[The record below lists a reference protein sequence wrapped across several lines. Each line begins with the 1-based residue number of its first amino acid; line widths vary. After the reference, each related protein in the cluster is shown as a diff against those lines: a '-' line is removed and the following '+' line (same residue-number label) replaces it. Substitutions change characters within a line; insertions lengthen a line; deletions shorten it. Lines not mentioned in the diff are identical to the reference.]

1 MVVNGAGRWRV
12 RRPGSAW
19 VRGLRAL
26 RTSKKRHSVPAR
38 TVGLEPVAPPPL
50 TQNVAGHAGRS
61 LTWPYLQLRI
71 RILMELS
78 QRSRD
83 IIDFER
89 TWRALPGTKAQ
100 AIRDRFGMSDSRY
113 YQLLNDV
120 LDEPGVAAYDPLVVK
135 RLRRHRE
142 RRRRARFD
150 RQYGGSESR

>member
-1 MVVNGAGRWRV
+1 
-12 RRPGSAW
+12 
-19 VRGLRAL
+19 
-26 RTSKKRHSVPAR
+26 
-38 TVGLEPVAPPPL
+38 
-50 TQNVAGHAGRS
+50 
-61 LTWPYLQLRI
+61 
-71 RILMELS
+71 MELS

-100 AIRDRFGMSDSRY
+100 AIRERFGMSDSRY

-135 RLRRHRE
+135 RLRRHRD

-150 RQYGGSESR
+150 RQYGGSESRRAVWDRWSHVKSSRRRAPSQTAPSRRSVAA

>member
-1 MVVNGAGRWRV
+1 
-12 RRPGSAW
+12 
-19 VRGLRAL
+19 
-26 RTSKKRHSVPAR
+26 
-38 TVGLEPVAPPPL
+38 
-50 TQNVAGHAGRS
+50 
-61 LTWPYLQLRI
+61 
-71 RILMELS
+71 MELS

-89 TWRALPGTKAQ
+89 TWRALPGTKAE
-100 AIRDRFGMSDSRY
+100 AIRARFGLSDSRY

>member
-1 MVVNGAGRWRV
+1 MAVE
-12 RRPGSAW
+12 
-19 VRGLRAL
+19 
-26 RTSKKRHSVPAR
+26 RHR
-38 TVGLEPVAPPPL
+38 EC
-50 TQNVAGHAGRS
+50 HAGRS
-61 LTWPYLQLRI
+61 LTWPYLQSRI

-100 AIRDRFGMSDSRY
+100 AIRERFGLSDSRY
-113 YQLLNDV
+113 YQLLNDI

-135 RLRRHRE
+135 RLRRRRD

-150 RQYGGSESR
+150 RQNRGAATRPRADRRPPRAAAPARTPGGHAHLLGPGGRSLV